1 MRETI
6 STCYYLVTVLCPTLL
21 CPTYV
26 QLHRIVALQAFLFM
40 WFTSRNTGVGCHAL
54 PQRVFL
60 TQGSNLH
67 LETVRYHRYFRRN
80 LKEHTLL
87 GNRESWQWIYDNQSI
102 SIGQY
107 STTLYQRE
115 LLHLYEME
123 LLSLLS
129 GLYNLKS
136 FKWLKS
142 NEKWGVIKGKLYRIL
157 LLLFS
162 WSVISN
168 SCQPHGLQHTRL
180 SCPSSFPRACS
191 NSSPLSQWCHP
202 IISSSLVPF
211 SSYLQSF
218 PASGC
223 FPMSQ
228 FFTSGGQSIRVSASA
243 SVLPMNILVL

>member
-60 TQGSNLH
+60 TQGSNPH

-168 SCQPHGLQHTRL
+168 SCQPHGLHAAHQAFL
-180 SCPSSFPRACS
+180 SFIISQSLLKLISIESVMPS
-191 NSSPLSQWCHP
+191 NHLILSSPLLLLPS
-202 IISSSLVPF
+202 I
-211 SSYLQSF
+211 F
-218 PASGC
+218 P
-223 FPMSQ
+223 
-228 FFTSGGQSIRVSASA
+228 SIRVFSNE
-243 SVLPMNILVL
+243 SVLHIRWPKY

>member
-1 MRETI
+1 MSLVNEGTI
-6 STCYYLVTVLCPTLL
+6 SACCYLVTMLCPTLL
-21 CPTYV
+21 
-26 QLHRIVALQAFLFM
+26 QLHRIVAHQAFLFM
-40 WFTSRNTGVGCHAL
+40 WFTGKNTGVGCHAL

-60 TQGSNLH
+60 TQGSNPH

-87 GNRESWQWIYDNQSI
+87 GNQELWQWIYDNQST

-142 NEKWGVIKGKLYRIL
+142 NEKLGVIKGKLYRIL

-180 SCPSSFPRACS
+180 SCPSPFPRACS
-191 NSSPLSQWCHP
+191 NSCPLSRWSHP
-202 IISSSLVPF
+202 TISSSLVPF
-211 SSYLQSF
+211 SSCLQCF
-218 PASGC
+218 PSSGC

-228 FFTSGGQSIRVSASA
+228 FFTSGGQSIGVSASA